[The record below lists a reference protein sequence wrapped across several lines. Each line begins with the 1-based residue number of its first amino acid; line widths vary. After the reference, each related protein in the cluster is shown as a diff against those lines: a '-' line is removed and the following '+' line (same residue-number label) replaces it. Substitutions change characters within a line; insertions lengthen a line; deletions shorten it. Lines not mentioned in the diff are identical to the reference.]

1 MTVKHLKDTYTK
13 FMNKKDFIIPDGYI
27 IVVTDIPWYKSW
39 FGLKKTR
46 IKISDGIRTF
56 KQLNFV

>member
-1 MTVKHLKDTYTK
+1 MTVKHLKDTYKK
-13 FMNKKDFIIPDGYI
+13 FMNKKDFIIPDGCI

>member
-1 MTVKHLKDTYTK
+1 MTVKYLKDTYKK

-27 IVVTDIPWYKSW
+27 IVVTDIPWYRSW

-46 IKISDGIRTF
+46 IKISDGIRGSG
-56 KQLNFV
+56 